1 MISSQKNGEKELQTQ
16 GTVIVDSILT
26 WASGA
31 AIINVKLFDKK
42 LASSPILRIAVQYP
56 FCSFDL
62 LANNINIVPYFL
74 EF

>member
-1 MISSQKNGEKELQTQ
+1 MISSQKNGEKESQTQ
-16 GTVIVDSILT
+16 GTILT

-31 AIINVKLFDKK
+31 AIINIKLFDKK
-42 LASSPILRIAVQYP
+42 LVSSPILRIAIQYR

-62 LANNINIVPYFL
+62 LANNMNIVPYFL